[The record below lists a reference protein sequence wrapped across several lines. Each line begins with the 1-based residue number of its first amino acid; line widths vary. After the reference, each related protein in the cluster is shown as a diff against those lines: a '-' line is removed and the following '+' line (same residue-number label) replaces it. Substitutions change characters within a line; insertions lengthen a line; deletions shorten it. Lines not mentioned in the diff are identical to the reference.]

1 MPTVILKKKP
11 LYFSCKKKLWNGK
24 FTDYGKGLDIKMRN
38 RNYFNNNNMQKGIA
52 LATCMA
58 IVMGLFTGCGNKND
72 QQIAASPDEVQKGRY
87 VETELSLPEEWKD
100 KNISQI
106 FRSGDELH
114 FLVAGGSEGQ
124 VSLEE
129 WMRFPRER
137 IWRTVTVLHCC
148 RMRRGIST
156 CTATVTGM
164 RRALPHICGRKRTAV
179 RWILH
184 HRSGWSLW
192 IWMAIGSMIRRSM

>member
-58 IVMGLFTGCGNKND
+58 IVMGLFTGCGKKND
-72 QQIAASPDEVQKGRY
+72 LQIAASPDEVQKGRY

-114 FLVAGGSEGQ
+114 FLVAGGS
-124 VSLEE
+124 
-129 WMRFPRER
+129 
-137 IWRTVTVLHCC
+137 
-148 RMRRGIST
+148 
-156 CTATVTGM
+156 
-164 RRALPHICGRKRTAV
+164 
-179 RWILH
+179 
-184 HRSGWSLW
+184 
-192 IWMAIGSMIRRSM
+192 

>member
-87 VETELSLPEEWKD
+87 VETELSLPE
-100 KNISQI
+100 
-106 FRSGDELH
+106 SG
-114 FLVAGGSEGQ
+114 GMEGQ
-124 VSLEE
+124 KYQ
-129 WMRFPRER
+129 PD
-137 IWRTVTVLHCC
+137 
-148 RMRRGIST
+148 
-156 CTATVTGM
+156 
-164 RRALPHICGRKRTAV
+164 LPFG
-179 RWILH
+179 
-184 HRSGWSLW
+184 
-192 IWMAIGSMIRRSM
+192 

>member
-1 MPTVILKKKP
+1 
-11 LYFSCKKKLWNGK
+11 
-24 FTDYGKGLDIKMRN
+24 
-38 RNYFNNNNMQKGIA
+38 MQKGIA

-72 QQIAASPDEVQKGRY
+72 LQIAASPDEVQKGRY

-124 VSLEE
+124 TTLEE
-129 WMRFPRER
+129 WKLGEGDTLTEVTKDWLKAFP
-137 IWRTVTVLHCC
+137 
-148 RMRRGIST
+148 
-156 CTATVTGM
+156 
-164 RRALPHICGRKRTAV
+164 
-179 RWILH
+179 
-184 HRSGWSLW
+184 
-192 IWMAIGSMIRRSM
+192 